1 MKVPR
6 DYVAEGLEVG
16 HNGGEFSA
24 VEQLDEEGD
33 HSSAHHLMNRAHR
46 PAHPEPL
53 WDMVIVLKNL
63 LNCYD
68 ILYDLEHFRKHCLK
82 VFVFTHPVHVSN
94 GIGPRPLDTWRTSPS
109 PSSSNCI
116 LSYRSSRV
124 FSTFS
129 SSWLLCHPQPGQLL
143 QLDVPD
149 VADALLLRLPV
160 LPEIRDF
167 FYFYLIKKNEN

>member
-16 HNGGEFSA
+16 HNGWEFSA

-53 WDMVIVLKNL
+53 WDMAIVLKNL

-68 ILYDLEHFRKHCLK
+68 MIWSI
-82 VFVFTHPVHVSN
+82 FV
-94 GIGPRPLDTWRTSPS
+94 
-109 PSSSNCI
+109 
-116 LSYRSSRV
+116 
-124 FSTFS
+124 ST
-129 SSWLLCHPQPGQLL
+129 
-143 QLDVPD
+143 V
-149 VADALLLRLPV
+149 
-160 LPEIRDF
+160 
-167 FYFYLIKKNEN
+167 